1 MQDNVDLNTR
11 LLAVTD
17 TVALLTQQLNAN
29 ATAVEDNDKRVKTII
44 VTVAGKLGQSDAV
57 FDNLQNSVRMQR
69 KTMEDLEDKLKRL
82 PGTPTNPAPNT
93 SYKRYILDFKAL
105 SDCKTLDHGGGFLTW
120 ADSFRNVMDNF
131 NPAAREI
138 MVFAES
144 LKLDEVEIMKKEE
157 NIDSFN
163 AMGRLCEENRPSE
176 TRSFSEFND
185 LNRELWA
192 ALIHRTSGEA
202 RKKINNCGQGQGLFA
217 YLKIWRWHTSQTTTM
232 QAESRSKTMH
242 PDQVKKIEM
251 VADAVENW
259 ERDRKSV
266 V

>member
-1 MQDNVDLNTR
+1 VLQVTELQHFVMQDNVDLNAR
-11 LLAVTD
+11 LLEVTAAVAT
-17 TVALLTQQLNAN
+17 LTQQLNAN
-29 ATAVEDNDKRVKTII
+29 ASAVEDNDKRVKEVI

-82 PGTPTNPAPNT
+82 PGTPTNPAPTT
-93 SYKRYILDFKAL
+93 SHKRPTLDFKAL

-138 MVFAES
+138 MVFAEG

-157 NIDSFN
+157 HIDSFN
-163 AMGRLCEENRPSE
+163 AMGRLYEEKRPSG
-176 TRSFSEFND
+176 TRSFGEFND

-202 RKKINNCGQGQGLFA
+202 RKKINNCGQGQ
-217 YLKIWRWHTSQTTTM
+217 KINNCLALVHKSDHYNAGRKSLQDN
-232 QAESRSKTMH
+232 ASRSNQE
-242 PDQVKKIEM
+242 D
-251 VADAVENW
+251 
-259 ERDRKSV
+259 
-266 V
+266 